1 MDKLKYQMIIQW
13 SDEDNCFLV
22 ALPDFPGQH
31 WRTHGDTYEEAVANG
46 KEALESLIISYE
58 ADGEP
63 LPEPTV
69 TTAAWDDDCPLN
81 LQILGDFKSNFLM

>member
-22 ALPDFPGQH
+22 ALPDFPGQY
-31 WRTHGDTYEEAVANG
+31 WRTHGETYEEAVANG

-58 ADGEP
+58 VDGEA
-63 LPEPTV
+63 LPEPTIA
-69 TTAAWDDDCPLN
+69 TAA
-81 LQILGDFKSNFLM
+81 

>member
-13 SDEDNCFLV
+13 SNEDNCFLV
-22 ALPDFPGQH
+22 ALPDFPGQY
-31 WRTHGDTYEEAVANG
+31 WRTHGNTYEEAVIKG

-63 LPEPTV
+63 LPEPTIV
-69 TTAAWDDDCPLN
+69 QVA
-81 LQILGDFKSNFLM
+81 